1 MPFPADVVKSKIQT
15 ETHGLPQGVK
25 PTVTAVSI
33 PPCLH
38 VATGGQSRSSH
49 NSLRWFVTQVFRN
62 ILSKEGVGG
71 LYRGCGIT
79 VARAAPGNGLLF
91 VTYEFVLQKL
101 QQSNQT
107 TS

>member
-15 ETHGLPQGVK
+15 ETHGLPRGLK

-38 VATGGQSRSSH
+38 VATGQSKNFY

-62 ILSKEGVGG
+62 ILSTEGVGG

-101 QQSNQT
+101 QQRNQT
-107 TS
+107 SS